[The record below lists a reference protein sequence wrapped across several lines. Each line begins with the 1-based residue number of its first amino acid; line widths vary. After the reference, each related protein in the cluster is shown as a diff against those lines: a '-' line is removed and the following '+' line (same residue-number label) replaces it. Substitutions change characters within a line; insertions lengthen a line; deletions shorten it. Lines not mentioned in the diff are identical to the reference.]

1 MCFIH
6 KGYRDY
12 QVQQEN
18 VHLNLFCS
26 GVEQIRKLET
36 KQLTVVFQQLT
47 VFFFATHSD
56 TFSHKYLYSCIQVN
70 VTMTTLYATVTKRE
84 RLVDSGNVPF
94 SR

>member
-12 QVQQEN
+12 HVQQEN

-26 GVEQIRKLET
+26 GVEQIKKVET

-47 VFFFATHSD
+47 VFLLLHIQTHLATN
-56 TFSHKYLYSCIQVN
+56 TFTAV
-70 VTMTTLYATVTKRE
+70 
-84 RLVDSGNVPF
+84 